1 MPIRPRARGPVVNH
15 VWLIRLGLDQPR
27 GARWRLQAQPLSFLS
42 SVVPALWAPV
52 PAILRRRGAGFAVAV
67 VAVAAAV
74 LLRAALELVG
84 DFYYL
89 PMVPAV
95 VATAVVGGRRATAF
109 AIALAMG
116 ANLFLV
122 ARVSVLDAVVNAALF
137 TLVTWLIAELCW
149 SLRAYRQRAG
159 ELSHRLV
166 HREEMLETI
175 LASMPVAVLDRAG
188 RIRFLTPFACA
199 LLGTTEE
206 EATGQAFS
214 SIVDDFDLA
223 DFHAGREALA
233 GENDRAWTCR
243 RGAGTVPLSIQV
255 GFLPGDY
262 ANSHAVLCLA
272 DLTQTQLADQR
283 ARDLHAQLNRVWRLN
298 SLGEMA
304 ASLAHELNQPLA
316 AAATYLQ
323 TSQIDIEKAGVM
335 GESAARTIDLAKGQ
349 LLRAGGIIRRMR
361 ELLAHE
367 SRSLGVERVSSM
379 VADLKGVLGMIE
391 RNGAV
396 RVEIDLNGAD
406 DQVRAERIQFQQ
418 AMVNLVRNAAEAV
431 SGRPDARVSISG
443 RAVSDEHYEV
453 RVEDNGNGIPAEE
466 LDTIFRP
473 LMTTKSGGMGLGLS
487 VTRTIID
494 SHGGVL
500 KVEDSALGGAA
511 FSFTLLREQE
521 LEAA

>member
-1 MPIRPRARGPVVNH
+1 MNRVARVGAC
-15 VWLIRLGLDQPR
+15 RLTQ
-27 GARWRLQAQPLSFLS
+27 LSFLS
-42 SVVPALWAPV
+42 FVTPARRLASPT
-52 PAILRRRGAGFAVAV
+52 ILRRRGAGFAVAV
-67 VAVAAAV
+67 VAVSAAV
-74 LLRAALELVG
+74 LFRAGLELIG
-84 DFYYL
+84 QFYYL

-95 VATAVVGGRRATAF
+95 VATAAVGGRRATAF
-109 AIALAMG
+109 AIVLAIG
-116 ANLFLV
+116 ANLLLV
-122 ARVSVLDAVVNAALF
+122 DRVSALDAAVNAALF

-149 SLRAYRQRAG
+149 SLRAHRQRSG
-159 ELSHRLV
+159 ELSHRLA

-175 LASMPVAVLDRAG
+175 LASMPVVVLDRAG
-188 RIRFLTPFACA
+188 RVRFLTPFAST
-199 LLGTTEE
+199 LLGVAEE
-206 EATGQAFS
+206 VATGRAFN

-233 GENDRAWTCR
+233 GENNRAWTCR

-272 DLTQTQLADQR
+272 DLTQTHLADER
-283 ARDLHAQLNRVWRLN
+283 ARDLHTQLNRVWRLN

-323 TSQIDIEKAGVM
+323 ASQVDVGKAGLM
-335 GESAARTIDLAKGQ
+335 GESAARTIDLAKAQ
-349 LLRAGGIIRRMR
+349 LLRAGDIIRRMR

-367 SRSLGVERVSSM
+367 SRSLGLERVSSM
-379 VADLKGVLGMIE
+379 VADLKGVFGMIE
-391 RNGAV
+391 RSGSV
-396 RVEIDLNGAD
+396 RVEIRLDGAND
-406 DQVRAERIQFQQ
+406 RVRAERIQFQQ
-418 AMVNLVRNAAEAV
+418 ALVNLVRNAAEAV
-431 SGRPDARVSISG
+431 SDRPDARVSITG

-453 RVEDNGNGIPAEE
+453 RVEDNGSGIPAEE
-466 LDTIFRP
+466 LETIFRP

-487 VTRTIID
+487 VTKTIVE

-500 KVEDSALGGAA
+500 KVEGSPLGGAA
-511 FSFTLLREQE
+511 FSFKLLREQE

>member
-1 MPIRPRARGPVVNH
+1 M
-15 VWLIRLGLDQPR
+15 
-27 GARWRLQAQPLSFLS
+27 SFLFP
-42 SVVPALWAPV
+42 VVPAPWPSVL
-52 PAILRRRGAGFAVAV
+52 AILRRRGGGFAVAIG
-67 VAVAAAV
+67 AVAAAV

-84 DFYYL
+84 HFYYL

-95 VATAVVGGRRATAF
+95 VATAAIGGRRATGF
-109 AIALAMG
+109 AIALAIG
-116 ANLFLV
+116 ANLLLV
-122 ARVSVLDAVVNAALF
+122 ARVSVLDAAVNAVLF
-137 TLVTWLIAELCW
+137 TVVTWLIAELCW

-159 ELSHRLV
+159 ELSHRLA

-175 LASMPVAVLDRAG
+175 LASMPVVVLDRAG

-199 LLGTTEE
+199 LLGIAEE
-206 EATGQAFS
+206 DATGRAFG
-214 SIVDDFDLA
+214 SIVDEFDLA

-272 DLTQTQLADQR
+272 DLTQAHLADER
-283 ARDLHAQLNRVWRLN
+283 ARDLHTQLNRVWRLN

-304 ASLAHELNQPLA
+304 ASLAHELNQPLT

-323 TSQIDIEKAGVM
+323 ASQIDVEKAGLM
-335 GESAARTIDLAKGQ
+335 GESAARTIDLAKAQ

-379 VADLKGVLGMIE
+379 VADLKGLFGMIE
-391 RNGAV
+391 RNGTL
-396 RVEIDLNGAD
+396 RVEIDLDEAND
-406 DQVRAERIQFQQ
+406 RVRGERIQFQQ

-431 SGRPDARVSISG
+431 SDRPDARISIIG

-453 RVEDNGNGIPAEE
+453 RVEDNGCGIPAKE
-466 LDTIFRP
+466 LETIFRP
-473 LMTTKSGGMGLGLS
+473 LMSTKSGGMGLGLS
-487 VTRTIID
+487 VTRTIVE
-494 SHGGVL
+494 SHGGIL

-521 LEAA
+521 LTDA